1 MNFKFEWYSGGIMK
15 FRLAKELTQKQKML
29 CELYLRY
36 NGDLHSIYKMAGYA
50 SVSSAKT
57 ALKGVKASAYLKELE
72 EVRAEILQKE
82 LRYSAVESFNNLQKA
97 QDLALTKQKLIVS
110 KTGLYKQ
117 DDKDLTNFI
126 KAEELK
132 GKLAGLYKQEEE
144 EKKPMTI
151 MNIIRYDDRK
161 DGGKSNKK
169 KFKIKRA

>member
-1 MNFKFEWYSGGIMK
+1 MK

-36 NGDLHSIYKMAGYA
+36 NGDLHSIYKMAGYT
-50 SVSSAKT
+50 SVSGAKV
-57 ALKGVKASAYLKELE
+57 ALKGVKVSAYLKELE

-97 QDLALTKQKLIVS
+97 QDLALEKQKLIVS

-144 EKKPMTI
+144 EKKAMTI
-151 MNIIRYDDRK
+151 MNIIRYDDSK
-161 DGGKSNKK
+161 DSGKSNKK

>member
-1 MNFKFEWYSGGIMK
+1 MK

-50 SVSSAKT
+50 SASSAKT

-72 EVRAEILQKE
+72 DVRAEILQKE

-97 QDLALTKQKLIVS
+97 QDLALEKQKLIVS

-161 DGGKSNKK
+161 DSGKAKKK

>member
-1 MNFKFEWYSGGIMK
+1 M
-15 FRLAKELTQKQKML
+15 
-29 CELYLRY
+29 
-36 NGDLHSIYKMAGYA
+36 
-50 SVSSAKT
+50 
-57 ALKGVKASAYLKELE
+57 
-72 EVRAEILQKE
+72 
-82 LRYSAVESFNNLQKA
+82 
-97 QDLALTKQKLIVS
+97 
-110 KTGLYKQ
+110 YKQ

-161 DGGKSNKK
+161 DSGKAKKK

>member
-1 MNFKFEWYSGGIMK
+1 MK

-50 SVSSAKT
+50 SVGSAKA

-110 KTGLYKQ
+110 KTGVYKH

-161 DGGKSNKK
+161 DSGKTKKK
-169 KFKIKRA
+169 KFKIKRD

>member
-1 MNFKFEWYSGGIMK
+1 MK

-36 NGDLHSIYKMAGYA
+36 NGDLHNIYKMAGYA
-50 SVSSAKT
+50 SVGSAKA
-57 ALKGVKASAYLKELE
+57 ALKGVKVSAYLKELE
-72 EVRAEILQKE
+72 DVRAEILQKE

-97 QDLALTKQKLIVS
+97 QDLALAKQKLIVS

-161 DGGKSNKK
+161 DSGKTKKK